1 MKHTPVFFLAAL
13 LGCSLLSESCA
24 RDAKP
29 RAYPVKQ
36 HRVPERQH
44 TSAEAP
50 LPPAADAPAA
60 ESVSLSPQVPEPPVI
75 FECVEVPAVQ
85 GLVKNAR
92 SNDMENLSLSFEV
105 VEQERGEDVMVQTP
119 SVRAGLLTAGEI
131 HDFSKWRL
139 WEDIAANELG
149 LFQQQWQLYP
159 HERYCTAVQTDR
171 GTPLPGARVELYSTD
186 GAVLWTA
193 VTDNN
198 GIAECWNR
206 MFNASDPREAA
217 SIKVSAGGEHR
228 WIQKIKPIAKGINA
242 VTMPVACEVSG
253 DVDILWCVDATGSM
267 GDEIDY
273 LKAEL
278 DDIIGKTAAE
288 NTDLE
293 IRTGSIFY
301 RCQGNSYTTRTSPFS
316 ASLAVTRD
324 FIRQQT
330 AAEGG
335 TEAVEVAMT
344 EAMALDWR
352 SAARARIMFMVLDE
366 CPGREQ
372 EVIDKLHAATAQAA
386 ASGIRIVPLVSSG
399 VDFSA
404 DKSLEYLMR
413 SLALATNG
421 TYAFLTD
428 HSGIGNSHTAPSTN
442 RYKVEALNE
451 LLLRIIR
458 QYTFFPGCPDDP
470 APLDLAQVLA
480 DPETQPAADNFSLT
494 LRPNPARINVIVET
508 SEAPDALWLTDNSG
522 KWLMRSAFP
531 GQTLSLDVTDFP
543 SGLYFIKASKGERWA
558 GERLVI
564 AR

>member
-1 MKHTPVFFLAAL
+1 MKT
-13 LGCSLLSESCA
+13 
-24 RDAKP
+24 
-29 RAYPVKQ
+29 
-36 HRVPERQH
+36 
-44 TSAEAP
+44 
-50 LPPAADAPAA
+50 
-60 ESVSLSPQVPEPPVI
+60 
-75 FECVEVPAVQ
+75 
-85 GLVKNAR
+85 
-92 SNDMENLSLSFEV
+92 LSLTLEG
-105 VEQERGEDVMVQTP
+105 VEQERGEDVRVQGP

-159 HERYCTAVQTDR
+159 RERYCTAVQTDR
-171 GTPLPGARVELYSTD
+171 GTPLPGARVELFSTD
-186 GAVLWTA
+186 GSVLWTA

-206 MFNASDPREAA
+206 MFSPADPREAA
-217 SIKVSAGGEHR
+217 SIKVSAGDEHR
-228 WIQKIKPIAKGINA
+228 WIQKIRPITKGINA
-242 VTMPVACEVSG
+242 VTMPVACGVSG

-278 DDIIGKTAAE
+278 DDIIGRTAAE

-324 FIRQQT
+324 FIRQQS

-344 EAMALDWR
+344 EAMAMDWR
-352 SAARARIMFMVLDE
+352 PAARARIMFMVLDE

-372 EVIDKLHAATAQAA
+372 EVIDKLHAATVRAA

-399 VDFSA
+399 VDFSD

-451 LLLRIIR
+451 LLLRIIS
-458 QYTFFPGCPDDP
+458 QYTYFAGCPDETALPVVPDLLEDP
-470 APLDLAQVLA
+470 FNPD
-480 DPETQPAADNFSLT
+480 TPAALSLT
-494 LRPNPARINVIVET
+494 LRPNPARIDVVVET
-508 SEAPDALWLTDNSG
+508 SDAPDELWLTDNSG
-522 KWLMRSAFP
+522 KWLMRRELP
-531 GQTLSLDVTDFP
+531 GQTLTLDVTDFP
-543 SGLYFIKASKGERWA
+543 SGLYFIRARKGERWA
-558 GERLVI
+558 RERLVI